1 MVFSSFCS
9 VMCCALLHKMSECTK
24 ARSKLDTKKQEL
36 PDSFNIRDKSQPL
49 SSLLQPPLHF
59 DPPPNTKKTH
69 LNTFAMASIEQTWS
83 LAGKVAVVTG
93 SGRGIGKAMAIELAK
108 RGAKVAVNYANAV
121 EGAEQVVKEIKALGN
136 GSDAAAF
143 KANVGNVEE
152 SEKLMDD
159 VVAHFG
165 KLDICCSNSG
175 VVSFGHFKDVTP
187 EEFDRVF
194 TINTRG
200 QFFVAKAAY
209 KRMEMGGRIIL
220 MGSITGQAKGVP
232 KHAVYSG
239 SKGAIET
246 FTRCMAI
253 DAGEKRITV
262 NCVAPGGIKT
272 DMYHA
277 VCREYIPGGEKLS
290 DDQVDEYACT
300 WSPHNRVGQPVD
312 IARVVC
318 FLASQDGDWVNGKV
332 IGIDGAACM

>member
-1 MVFSSFCS
+1 
-9 VMCCALLHKMSECTK
+9 
-24 ARSKLDTKKQEL
+24 
-36 PDSFNIRDKSQPL
+36 
-49 SSLLQPPLHF
+49 
-59 DPPPNTKKTH
+59 
-69 LNTFAMASIEQTWS
+69 MANIEQTWS

-93 SGRGIGKAMAIELAK
+93 SGRGIGKAMALELAK

-121 EGAEQVVKEIKALGN
+121 DGANEVVKEIKALGN

-143 KANVGNVEE
+143 KANVGNVGEA
-152 SEKLMDD
+152 EKLMDD
-159 VVAHFG
+159 VVKHFG

-209 KRMEMGGRIIL
+209 NRMEMGGRIIL

-253 DAGEKRITV
+253 DAGEKKITV

-277 VCREYIPGGEKLS
+277 VCREYIPGGDKLS

-300 WSPHNRVGQPVD
+300 WSPHNRVGQPID